1 MANTRTPSPQT
12 LRLLAAMV
20 ERPLDWRHGYDLA
33 KAAGLSSGALYPQL
47 ARLHERG
54 ILEAE
59 WRAPEQ
65 PGRPARHVYR
75 LTRAGL
81 DLARSLQDAQSVRP
95 LKEAFA

>member
-1 MANTRTPSPQT
+1 M
-12 LRLLAAMV
+12 
-20 ERPLDWRHGYDLA
+20 
-33 KAAGLSSGALYPQL
+33 
-47 ARLHERG
+47 
-54 ILEAE
+54 LEAE

-81 DLARSLQDAQSVRP
+81 NLARSLHSAAGAARS